1 MGFSAISLL
10 LRPWIRLQKLFLPRC
25 STQVILIRANFAKVK
40 KFPRLQDHV
49 IIKLEVNVGKTKEN
63 KKKTKKTRWWCYKLL
78 KMPSKKYSSLK
89 RESRCDP
96 TIAIHLPAI
105 ITPEILITERRKNPF
120 QKNRKIKKK
129 KKKLTLITVCA
140 SAEKTKFFS
149 LSFFFY
155 FSSRIRPL
163 NIITLTWW
171 MSNFVSLSRRKM
183 KTRIRLRG
191 NERLVPR

>member
-120 QKNRKIKKK
+120 QKKRKIKKK
-129 KKKLTLITVCA
+129 KSKKKKKAHVNYRLCIGRENQIL
-140 SAEKTKFFS
+140 FS
-149 LSFFFY
+149 VFFFLFFIEDPPTKY
-155 FSSRIRPL
+155 YYTYLMNVKFCELIS
-163 NIITLTWW
+163 
-171 MSNFVSLSRRKM
+171 
-183 KTRIRLRG
+183 
-191 NERLVPR
+191 